1 MKLSVIILAA
11 GQGTRMRSQQPKV
24 LHAIAGKSM
33 LERVVNTAQQLN
45 PQEIFVIYGYQGNL
59 LRARLAHLNVT
70 WVEQKEQLGTG
81 HAVMQATP
89 KIPDDHRVLVLY
101 GDVPLISQ
109 GTLEK
114 LMAPTSKKSIGMIT
128 ANLEDPAE
136 LGRIVRDQ
144 SGNFIEIVEYKDATE
159 KQRSIHE
166 INSGIYS
173 FPAHN
178 LKAWLP
184 KLSVENAQKEYY
196 LTDVL
201 AMAVQEGMAV
211 ATVFPNSD
219 HEVMGVNDRVQLSTL
234 ERYYQAIQVGN
245 LMRQGV
251 TMLDPARVDIRGEV
265 LTQGDVT
272 VDINVIFEGQVTL
285 GRGCIIESNC
295 IVKNSWIGDNVL
307 IKANSML
314 EDSRVEADCHV
325 GPFARLRPGT
335 HMKTKS
341 RVGNFVEIKKSEI
354 GEDSKVNHLS
364 YIGDATVG
372 KNVNVGAGTI
382 TCNYD
387 GVNKHQTI
395 IGDGAFIGSGTELVA
410 PVKVGEGAFIGA
422 GSTITMNAPNQ
433 QLTVARA
440 RQQTIQGWQPKVK
453 EVK

>member
-11 GQGTRMRSQQPKV
+11 GQGTRMRSKQPKV

-45 PQEIFVIYGYQGNL
+45 PQEIFVIYGYQGDL
-59 LRARLAHLNVT
+59 LRNNLSHLNVT

-89 KIPDDHRVLVLY
+89 KIADDHRVLVLY

-109 GTLEK
+109 ATLEK
-114 LMAPTSKKSIGMIT
+114 LMMTASEKSIGMII
-128 ANLEDPAE
+128 ADLEDPAE

-159 KQRSIHE
+159 TQRNITE

-173 FPAHN
+173 FPARH
-178 LKAWLP
+178 LKSWLP
-184 KLSVENAQKEYY
+184 KISIENAQKEYY

-201 AMAVQEGMAV
+201 AMAVQEGVAV
-211 ATVFPNSD
+211 ATVFPASD
-219 HEVMGVNDRVQLSTL
+219 YEVMGVNDRVQLATL
-234 ERYYQAIQVGN
+234 ERYYQEIQTEN

-251 TMLDPARVDIRGEV
+251 TMLDPTRVDIRGDV
-265 LTQGDVT
+265 LTQQDVT
-272 VDINVIFEGQVTL
+272 IDINVIFEGKVTL
-285 GRGCIIESNC
+285 GHGCSIGPNCII
-295 IVKNSWIGDNVL
+295 KNSWIGDDV
-307 IKANSML
+307 IIEANSIV
-314 EDSRVEADCHV
+314 EDSRIESNCHV
-325 GPFARLRPGT
+325 GPFARLRPGS

-354 GEDSKVNHLS
+354 GENSKVNHLS
-364 YIGDATVG
+364 YIGDTTIG

-387 GVNKHQTI
+387 GVNKHKTI
-395 IGDGAFIGSGTELVA
+395 IDDGAFIGSGTQLVA
-410 PVKVGEGAFIGA
+410 PVEVGKNALIGA
-422 GSTITMNAPNQ
+422 GSTITVNAPANE
-433 QLTVARA
+433 LTLARA
-440 RQQTIQGWQPKVK
+440 RQQTIKGWKAAQK
-453 EVK
+453 